1 MSDYLDRLE
10 QRILALEDMMA
21 THNHIAEDDEESI
34 EEYDCFEKESDLD
47 VANRCLEAA
56 KYTAEFLRKDN
67 AQLNEANEILHAKVA
82 ALRAENQR
90 LADICEEQDIVIDDL
105 KKAGE
110 RLAAAF
116 SAHLSHH
123 A

>member
-10 QRILALEDMMA
+10 QRILALEDA
-21 THNHIAEDDEESI
+21 IEPKQLAEDDEES
-34 EEYDCFEKESDLD
+34 YDVVYDIATVC
-47 VANRCLEAA
+47 
-56 KYTAEFLRKDN
+56 KDN
-67 AQLNEANEILHAKVA
+67 DELYTANEILHAKVA

-105 KKAGE
+105 KQAGD

-116 SAHLSHH
+116 SAHLSHN

>member
-10 QRILALEDMMA
+10 QRILALEDA
-21 THNHIAEDDEESI
+21 IEPKQLAEDDEESKGCVWDI
-34 EEYDCFEKESDLD
+34 ASVYSEKESLKT
-47 VANRCLEAA
+47 ANA
-56 KYTAEFLRKDN
+56 
-67 AQLNEANEILHAKVA
+67 ILHAKVA

-90 LADICEEQDIVIDDL
+90 LADICEEQGIVIDDL
-105 KKAGE
+105 KKAGD

-116 SAHLSHH
+116 SAHLSHN